1 MQHADVQVFSRART
15 FIVAKESCIYIYAPQ
30 CNQVMLADVNAEASI
45 SVVVQHVKETFNQRD
60 TCKLAKSHFS
70 SEKERTLY

>member
-1 MQHADVQVFSRART
+1 MHALLSLRRSHV
-15 FIVAKESCIYIYAPQ
+15 YIYAPQ

-45 SVVVQHVKETFNQRD
+45 SVGVNVQYVKETFNQRD

-70 SEKERTLY
+70 REKERTLY